1 MSLFFFLA
9 KWKYVDVQL
18 LVYTLLDKNMNLGL
32 AFLKPLQVELEAMC
46 LAMYPM
52 SLHTFV
58 FTYGKV

>member
-1 MSLFFFLA
+1 M
-9 KWKYVDVQL
+9 DVQF
-18 LVYTLLDKNMNLGL
+18 LVYTLLDKNTNLGL

>member
-1 MSLFFFLA
+1 MSLFFYFA
-9 KWKYVDVQL
+9 KRKYVDVQL
-18 LVYTLLDKNMNLGL
+18 LVYTLLDKNMNRGL
-32 AFLKPLQVELEAMC
+32 AFLNPLQVELEAMC